1 MAIKIEF
8 EKKERAIELLDGTIL
23 DIPERTKAID
33 DKMQEVLQNRTNKK
47 EFDFLIAIIE
57 TLFGKEGLKAVVP
70 DKNNANLDYLTAVYT
85 TSVNLFYEDKIEAE
99 REQMKKKAEELEPLT
114 DKLKAINPIMNKIK

>member
-33 DKMQEVLQNRTNKK
+33 DKVQEVLQNRTNKK

-85 TSVNLFYEDKIEAE
+85 TSVNLFYEDKVESE
-99 REQMKKKAEELEPLT
+99 REQMKKKVEELEPLT

>member
-33 DKMQEVLQNRTNKK
+33 DKVQEVLQNRTNKK

-70 DKNNANLDYLTAVYT
+70 DKTELVPVAVAL
-85 TSVNLFYEDKIEAE
+85 V
-99 REQMKKKAEELEPLT
+99 PL
-114 DKLKAINPIMNKIK
+114 